1 MDSSLL
7 ELRAENARMR
17 ALLLADNE
25 IMEDF
30 TGVMKAERRRAS
42 EAESAAQSAATIAER
57 ERAITKELRA
67 RLALVAAAL
76 RLCLSVWDRKG
87 TDLEML
93 AALGGVRAALEGDG
107 EP

>member
-1 MDSSLL
+1 MDSSLR
-7 ELRAENARMR
+7 ELRAENTRMR
-17 ALLLADNE
+17 ARLQA
-25 IMEDF
+25 EDEM
-30 TGVMKAERRRAS
+30 MKALRRRAS

-67 RLALVAAAL
+67 RLALVEAAL

-107 EP
+107 EGKP